1 MSARDGAVTS
11 ATGFLRRATREA
23 RARVQ
28 RSRARTPEQALR
40 ARASR
45 LPAPPPLGPALTGP
59 ALAVVAEIKR
69 VSPSRGPLAPVGDAA
84 ALARAYVTG
93 GAAAVSVLTEPRHF
107 DGSLRDLERVA
118 RAVEVPV
125 IRKDFIVDRYQ
136 VWEARAAG
144 AAAVLL
150 IVGALDQR
158 VLAGLLRC
166 TAGAGLSA
174 LVEVHDAGEAVRAT
188 QAAKGAPRADMV
200 VGVNARDLAT
210 LAVDPGR
217 FEAIRSQLPPGC
229 PTVAESGVRAP
240 ADAARY
246 ARLGAD
252 AVLVGEH
259 VVTATDPATAVAGL
273 VAAGRPP
280 HDRSTP

>member
-1 MSARDGAVTS
+1 MNARGGVVACGE
-11 ATGFLRRATREA
+11 GFLHRATREA
-23 RARVQ
+23 RARVR

-40 ARASR
+40 ALAAR

-59 ALAVVAEIKR
+59 DLAVVGEIKR
-69 VSPSRGPLAPVGDAA
+69 ASPSRGPLAPVGDPA
-84 ALARAYVTG
+84 ALARAYIAG

-107 DGSLRDLERVA
+107 GGSLHDLERVT
-118 RAVEVPV
+118 RAVQVPV

-144 AAAVLL
+144 AAVVLL

-158 VLAGLLRC
+158 VLTGLLRC
-166 TAGAGLSA
+166 AAGAGLSA
-174 LVEVHDAGEAVRAT
+174 LVEVHDAGEAARAA
-188 QAAKGAPRADMV
+188 QAGTRAPRADMV

-217 FEAIRSQLPPGC
+217 FEAVRSRLPPGC
-229 PTVAESGVRAP
+229 PTVAESGVRTP
-240 ADAARY
+240 ADVARY

-259 VVTATDPATAVAGL
+259 LVTATDPTTAVAAL

-280 HDRSTP
+280 HDRSRP

>member
-1 MSARDGAVTS
+1 MAGGA
-11 ATGFLRRATREA
+11 GFLRRATREA

-28 RSRARTPEQALR
+28 RSRARMPEQALR

-45 LPAPPPLGPALTGP
+45 LPAPPPLGAALAGP
-59 ALAVVAEIKR
+59 GVAVVAEIKR
-69 VSPSRGPLAPVGDAA
+69 ASPSRGPLASVGDPA
-84 ALARAYVTG
+84 ALARAYAAG

-118 RAVEVPV
+118 RAVGVPV
-125 IRKDFIVDRYQ
+125 IRKDFVVDRYQ

-150 IVGALDQR
+150 IVGALDQP
-158 VLAGLLRC
+158 VLTGLLRC
-166 TAGAGLSA
+166 AARAGLSA
-174 LVEVHDAGEAVRAT
+174 LVEVHDAGEAARAAEAGT
-188 QAAKGAPRADMV
+188 LAPRADMV

-217 FEAIRSQLPPGC
+217 FEAVRSRLPAGC
-229 PTVAESGVRAP
+229 PTVAESGVHAP
-240 ADAARY
+240 ADVARY

-259 VVTATDPATAVAGL
+259 LVTAADPATAVAAL

-280 HDRSTP
+280 DDRSTP